1 MSNKKFR
8 RKAGSVDLKSKAKSK
23 NVSEYEISYEPIED
37 ESVHLLPVDVRNR
50 VRDLYNLIQKDPQQ
64 VIPELLALKDQYPT
78 VAVLG
83 NYLYVAY
90 MLSGDEEKSDAMML
104 ENYQRHPGYLFAKL
118 TYGQYLLKQDNL
130 KEFEKVFENKFDL
143 RALYPNR
150 RKYHVAEIISFWGV
164 MGLYQCAVNN
174 WEAVA
179 AICHLLQQFAPQHE
193 VTKLLNTRL
202 QQASQLPEFGRTVN
216 IVQTIANKQ

>member
-8 RKAGSVDLKSKAKSK
+8 RRAGSVDLKSKSKSK
-23 NVSEYEISYEPIED
+23 NVAEYEISYEPVED
-37 ESVHLLPVDVRNR
+37 ESVQTLPVDVRNR
-50 VRDLYNLIQKDPQQ
+50 IRDLYNLIQKDPQK
-64 VIPELLALKDQYPT
+64 VIPELLTLKEQYPT
-78 VAVLG
+78 VPVLG

-104 ENYQRHPGYLFAKL
+104 ENYQRHPSYLFAKL
-118 TYGQYLLKQDNL
+118 TYGQYLLKQDNI
-130 KEFEKVFENKFDL
+130 KEFEQVFENKFDL
-143 RALYPNR
+143 RALYPNK

-164 MGLYQCAVNN
+164 MGLYHCAVNN

-179 AICHLLQQFAPQHE
+179 AICNLLQQFAPQHE

-202 QQASQLPEFGRTVN
+202 QQARQLTGFGQTVN
-216 IVQTIANKQ
+216 IVQTIANK